1 MIRDDVALLMI
12 VLSIV
17 GVEKFNFFG
26 IIFDVFI
33 VGDVDPFLLSYV
45 NKS

>member
-1 MIRDDVALLMI
+1 MIIDDAALLTI

-17 GVEKFNFFG
+17 VVEKFNFFG

-33 VGDVDPFLLSYV
+33 VGDVDPFLLSYA